1 MAPQILGFDVAWGHF
16 DVAWPKLWH
25 KNGVFD
31 QNLGCSGHF
40 DVASEKWAPVA
51 LKIFYRYALAFL
63 CCPESASKKWA
74 PFALKIFY
82 RYVPRIIP
90 VERPGSGDLGSPDF
104 MV

>member
-1 MAPQILGFDVAWGHF
+1 MAPQILGF

-51 LKIFYRYALAFL
+51 LKIFYRYASFS
-63 CCPESASKKWA
+63 PW
-74 PFALKIFY
+74 
-82 RYVPRIIP
+82 
-90 VERPGSGDLGSPDF
+90 GGGGDLGDVSTVGYSQHLPSEKVGGDF
-104 MV
+104 QTHRHRLVAGNEVWS